1 MSLSAVPA
9 DQSAKPALELISL
22 ATMSPEAARR
32 NLRARLIA
40 NPEYFSR
47 ISSNSFKAVLR
58 IQQDTSYESIGSA
71 TYNSHLEQVQASI
84 HIHKSLGFS
93 DINGASKEF
102 VRFYLSYD
110 GCSSWLDQG
119 LCSFEVCN
127 LPGPK
132 PLQIAVAVGISPTL
146 TLCFLDRLP
155 VVRVV
160 LSWNAAPPA
169 EKPDWIPVW
178 GDVLNAQLRL
188 GEANASRF
196 KNAGR
201 DS

>member
-1 MSLSAVPA
+1 
-9 DQSAKPALELISL
+9 
-22 ATMSPEAARR
+22 MSPEAARR
-32 NLRARLIA
+32 NLRAKLIA
-40 NPEYFSR
+40 NPDYFSR

-58 IQQDTSYESIGSA
+58 IQQDTNYESVGSA
-71 TYNSHLEQVQASI
+71 TYNPHLEQVQASI

-119 LCSFEVCN
+119 LCSFEVSN

-132 PLQIAVAVGISPTL
+132 PLQISVAVGISPAL

-178 GDVLNAQLRL
+178 GDVLNAQLHVGQGNNPWSKKAR
-188 GEANASRF
+188 
-196 KNAGR
+196 R

>member
-1 MSLSAVPA
+1 MNSSAAPVHQP
-9 DQSAKPALELISL
+9 AKPALELISL

-40 NPEYFSR
+40 NPDYFSR

-58 IQQDTSYESIGSA
+58 IQQDTSYESIDSA
-71 TYNSHLEQVQASI
+71 TYNQRLEQVQASI

-110 GCSSWLDQG
+110 GCASWLDQG

-132 PLQIAVAVGISPTL
+132 PLQISVAVGISPAL

-155 VVRVV
+155 VVRVI
-160 LSWNAAPPA
+160 LSWNAAPPV

-178 GDVLNAQLRL
+178 GDVLNAQLHL
-188 GEANASRF
+188 GPADNSWTSKVR
-196 KNAGR
+196 R